1 MSHHH
6 LLFLRRAGVPAL
18 TLAAAL
24 CGCASSQE
32 FVRPEP
38 PRYNLAEQVNKAK
51 DLAARAQ
58 EAESGKRPDE
68 AIALY
73 RQAIETY
80 RDFPAAWHNMAL
92 LQLQKGETLAAVD
105 SFKVAGDL
113 DLRDP
118 RPVFNIGV
126 IYEQQGWSAE
136 AQRYYTEA
144 LARDANYLEA
154 LRRSVYLDMI
164 QSTYTPVTLDRTRR
178 ALLLE
183 QDDKWR
189 GFFDRAQLRL
199 NSVLTEGTATPLPTA
214 PPAPSP
220 TFPSGSLPGSTA
232 PTGPDGVPPGE
243 GINGGDSSVPSWR
256 M

>member
-1 MSHHH
+1 MNHPT
-6 LLFLRRAGVPAL
+6 FLRRPLGASSLVLAAA
-18 TLAAAL
+18 TLAA
-24 CGCASSQE
+24 CSSSPQ
-32 FVRPEP
+32 FVPPEP
-38 PRYNLAEQVNKAK
+38 PRYNLAEQVNTAK

-58 EAESGKRPDE
+58 EAEAAKRPDE

-92 LQLQKGETLAAVD
+92 LQLEKGETLAAVE

-126 IYEQQGWSAE
+126 IYEQQGWSKE

-164 QSTYTPVTLDRTRR
+164 ESTYTPATLERTRR

-183 QDDKWR
+183 QDTKWR
-189 GFFDRAQLRL
+189 SFFDRSQLRL
-199 NSVLTEGTATPLPTA
+199 NAVLTEGAGAPSNAPAGTPSGKMNDEATPDSA
-214 PPAPSP
+214 PH
-220 TFPSGSLPGSTA
+220 
-232 PTGPDGVPPGE
+232 
-243 GINGGDSSVPSWR
+243 WR
-256 M
+256 L